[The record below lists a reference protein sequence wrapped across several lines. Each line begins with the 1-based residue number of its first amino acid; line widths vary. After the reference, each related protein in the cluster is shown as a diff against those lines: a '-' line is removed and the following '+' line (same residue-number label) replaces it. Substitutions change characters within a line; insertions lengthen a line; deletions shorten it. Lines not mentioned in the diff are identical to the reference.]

1 VRGST
6 FAILRALASGRAL
19 SAGELVDKAA
29 CEAAD
34 IASAMRELDAE
45 GIEVRVSDGSFGLA
59 APFDAL
65 DVQAIRDGLGPA
77 AGRIRVELVD
87 ECDSTSDRA
96 AGRARAGAASGTA
109 VVCELQRAGRGRQ
122 GAQWYSSL
130 GTSLTF
136 SLLWRFES
144 AAGVLT
150 GLPLVVGVA
159 CARALE
165 SIGARDV
172 ALKWPNDLLR
182 GGAKLG
188 GVLVEVQ
195 GDARG
200 PMAAIVGVGVN
211 VRIPDAARRAISQPV
226 IDLGDVSYGS
236 RNAAAARLLA
246 ALDDALTTFAR
257 TGFAA
262 FREEWQRRHAFQGAR
277 VRLLV
282 PSERPVEGVA
292 TGIAEDG
299 ALLLDT
305 GAGVKR
311 FYAGE
316 VSLRT
321 A

>member
-1 VRGST
+1 
-6 FAILRALASGRAL
+6 
-19 SAGELVDKAA
+19 
-29 CEAAD
+29 
-34 IASAMRELDAE
+34 
-45 GIEVRVSDGSFGLA
+45 
-59 APFDAL
+59 
-65 DVQAIRDGLGPA
+65 
-77 AGRIRVELVD
+77 
-87 ECDSTSDRA
+87 
-96 AGRARAGAASGTA
+96 
-109 VVCELQRAGRGRQ
+109 
-122 GAQWYSSL
+122 
-130 GTSLTF
+130 
-136 SLLWRFES
+136 
-144 AAGVLT
+144 
-150 GLPLVVGVA
+150 
-159 CARALE
+159 
-165 SIGARDV
+165 
-172 ALKWPNDLLR
+172 
-182 GGAKLG
+182 
-188 GVLVEVQ
+188 
-195 GDARG
+195 
-200 PMAAIVGVGVN
+200 